1 MIQFSRVL
9 RGGNPPS
16 PWNSTEPVRE
26 ELFGEERLAQHA
38 HSLARAQQI
47 SKRASARPALA
58 TRLKDN
64 AQHLLLAYEATV
76 TAAAQDEAITPAAE
90 WLLDN
95 YYLVEEQ
102 VRQIR
107 DDLPRSYYRQ
117 LPKLSSGP
125 FAGYP
130 RVFGLAWAFV
140 AHTDSRFDPD
150 LLCRFVRDYQTVQ
163 PLTIGELWA
172 VAITLRIVLIEN
184 LRRLADQ
191 ITDGRTARLDA
202 DAMADRLLG
211 VGEHTPEAVAEL
223 VAHYGRSALRDTFAV
238 QLLQRLHDQ
247 DPDVTPAVKWLHERL
262 AAQDTT
268 ADRIVA
274 AVHQQQ
280 GAASLT
286 VRNVI
291 TSMRLISDVDW
302 TELFER
308 ISPVDEILRTHAGFV
323 EMDFST
329 RNLYRG
335 AIEGLARGSSLSETE
350 IAHRAVAAA
359 ERARRTADAQ
369 SEASNQVPHTVPTD
383 LQRDTPVVE
392 AGLRRASDPG
402 YHLLAGGRLALEAAI
417 GYRPPAGV
425 WLHRFTRRAGL
436 GGYVGRIVLL
446 AALMLAGVL
455 TLLSG
460 LAPEHRWLI
469 WLGLAGVLPALD
481 VAVAIVNR
489 GVMRDVG
496 AIVLP
501 GLALRNGIPATLR
514 TVVAVPTMLTT
525 PDALTAQ
532 IERLEIHHLASPGGE
547 LYYVLLSDWTDS
559 PTAEADGDSS
569 LLEAAAQ
576 GIARLNRLYPGAADG
591 ERFLLL
597 HRRRTWNDEEAQWM
611 GWERKRGKLHE
622 MNRLLRGALDTSFVV
637 VDGQPLVVPS
647 QVRYVITL
655 DADTRLPRDTVR
667 RLIGKMAHPLNRA
680 VFDPVSQ
687 RIVEGYGVL
696 QPRVTPSLPVGAE
709 GSLFQRVSSSPSGI
723 DPYVAAVSDVYQD
736 LFDEGSYAGKGIYDV
751 DAFETALAGRVP
763 DNTML
768 SHDLFEGIFARAGL
782 ASDIEVVEAFPARYD
797 VSTARQHRWARGDWQ
812 LLPWLMTL
820 RRRADLTLHATARWK
835 MLDNLRRTLTAPAAF
850 VALLVGWTLPLA
862 VALLWTAFVVA
873 TIALPVLLPTLSALV
888 PRWQRPHVKMTLKS
902 RLRVWLDD
910 LWLSLGKCGMSI
922 AFLAEQ
928 TWSMGDAIVCTLFR
942 VLLSHRH
949 LLEWTTAAEA
959 GARERLTLVATF
971 VRMRAGVALALL
983 GAAASVAVAWRGGH
997 HGAWVGVPF
1006 VFGWL
1011 GSPALAYWSSRA
1023 PRPAGDLVVTPE
1035 HARQLRLHARRT
1047 WRYFETFVTP
1057 ADQML
1062 PPDNFQED
1070 PRPVVAHRTSPT
1082 NLGLYLLATV
1092 SAREFGWASTLDTVA
1107 RLETT
1112 LAAMQRLA
1120 RFRGH
1125 FYNWYDTQDLRP
1137 LEPKYVSS
1145 VDSGNLAGHLIAL
1158 GNACRAWVAQPP
1170 QGLCNVALAG
1180 IRDNLALL
1188 CEALGKCP
1196 GHVERSRLALH
1207 DELDQAVTALQAAL
1221 TDMPADEPPG
1231 SAATGSSRSGVQGAA
1246 IAPAWPAI
1254 TLLAATVADIA
1265 RALVD
1270 EVRPDQGTSGDDV
1283 RFWVDALEQV
1293 IHSHSKDHAGHS
1305 QGTNAADHPATLGN
1319 RLTALADTALAMAN
1333 AMEFGFLMD
1342 PVRNLLSIGYAVADG
1357 RLDPSSYDLLAS
1369 EARLASFVAIA
1380 KGDIPARHWF
1390 RLGRIATPVPGGA
1403 ALVSWS
1409 GSMFEYLMPSL
1420 VMRAPASSLIARTN
1434 KLVVHRQMGYGRALG
1449 LPWGISESA
1458 YNARDLEFTYQY
1470 SSFGI
1475 PDLGLKRGLGHDA
1488 VIAPYATALAA
1499 MVEPAAA
1506 AHNFERLCAA
1516 GACGRYGFYEALD
1529 YTPARLPEG
1538 QTVAVVRAF
1547 MAHHQGMSIVSIAN
1561 ALLGGCIREF
1571 FHAEPAIQATE
1582 LLLQERM
1589 PGRVAVAHLRVDEN
1603 RETGQMRG
1611 VEPAVARRLLSAN
1624 DPSPATHLLCNG
1636 RYAVMITSA
1645 GSGYSRRGDLAVTRW
1660 REDATRDDWGSYL
1673 YLRDV
1678 ESGEF
1683 WSAAWQ
1689 PTGVVP
1695 DSYEVIFTEDRAEF
1709 VRRDGTLTTSLDV
1722 VVSAE
1727 DDAEVRR
1734 VSVANSGPRARVI
1747 EFTSYAEIVLAPPAA
1762 DQAHPAFSKLFVETE
1777 YLAESGV
1784 ILATRRRRA
1793 PDEPEVWAAHLA
1805 VIEGKTVGAT
1815 EVETDRA
1822 RFIGRGRDV
1831 RSPRGLA
1838 DERVLGN
1845 SAGVVLDAAFAMR
1858 QRLRIEPGA
1867 TARIAF
1873 WTIVADSRAQLL
1885 DLVDKHRDGASYA
1898 RAAMLAWTQAQVQ
1911 LRHNGVSPDE
1921 AGLFQRMAGHMLYS
1935 DPSLRPGSAA
1945 LQRATAAAA
1954 AAGGVGAAPLWA
1966 HGVSG
1971 DLPILLVRIDDIE
1984 HMALVRQLV
1993 HAHEY
1998 WHMKRLAVDLV
2009 IINERAA
2016 SYVQDL
2022 QIALETLVRSGEAQ
2036 PPQQAGGAARGSIFV
2051 LRADLMSGDALALFP
2066 AVARAV
2072 LAARNGRLLDQLRRL
2087 AGTPPPSHPRAR
2099 RLLSVPP
2106 LPASVKSAPP
2116 GAGLECFNGLGGFAN
2131 DGREYVTILAAGQC
2145 TPMPWV
2151 NVIANPSC
2159 GFLVSAEGSG
2169 YTWASNS
2176 REHQLTPWSN
2186 DPVSDPP
2193 AEAFYVRDDDTGAL
2207 WGPQANPV
2215 RDNAPGAAPYIAR
2228 HGQGYSRFTHTAE
2241 DIALDLLQFVPLEDP
2256 LKISRLTLRN
2266 LSGRTRRLSV
2276 TAYVEWALGA
2286 SRSVAAPHTISEID
2300 VPTRAMFVR
2309 NGWAEAYRG
2318 RVAFADLGGKQTTWS
2333 ADRCEFIGRNGSL
2346 HYPAGLAVDDAAPLS
2361 GKVGAGLDP
2370 CAALQTTLEL
2380 EPGGVAEVVFV
2391 LGEAA
2396 STEAARRLIERY
2408 RKADLDA
2415 VLAAVTAFW
2424 DDTLGAIQIVTPD
2437 RTMDLMLNR
2446 WLLYQTLVCRIWA
2459 RAGFYQASG
2468 AYGFR
2473 DQLQDGMALVVARP
2487 ELTREHLLR
2496 AAARQ
2501 FPEGDVQHWW
2511 LPQGGA
2517 GVRTH
2522 ISDDRAWLAYT
2533 VAHYVDVCGDTAI
2546 LDVDVPFLDG
2556 RPLADGE
2563 HDAYFV
2569 PSVSESSAPLFEH
2582 CVRALEQSLAL
2593 FGSHGLPLMGTGDWN
2608 DGMNRVG
2615 EAGGGESVWLGW
2627 FLCATLVAW
2636 APLVRARGDSA
2647 RAKRWLARAEAL
2659 RRALESAGWD
2669 GEWYRRAYFDD
2680 GTPLGSAANDE
2691 CSIDAI
2697 AQSWSVLSGVANA
2710 GRSERAMAA
2719 LDSRL
2724 IRRDDGV
2731 ALLFTPPFDH
2741 TPLDPG
2747 YIKGY
2752 PPGIRENGGQYT
2764 HAAMWS
2770 VLAYAQMGDGDRA
2783 AELFAMLNPVNR
2795 SRTRSGASRYKVEP
2809 YVVAADV
2816 YSVAPHVG
2824 RGGWTWYTGSAGWM
2838 YRAGIEGLLGIRKH
2852 GNELSIAPCVPRAWT
2867 GFTAVFRHGA
2877 SHYDIVVNNPHGAG
2891 RGVSGMVVD
2900 GRGLEAGQHSVQLV
2914 DDGARHSVVV
2924 TLGQPKV

>member
-1 MIQFSRVL
+1 MQLSRVL
-9 RGGNPPS
+9 RGGPSRS

-38 HSLARAQQI
+38 RSLAGAQPV
-47 SKRASARPALA
+47 SGKSSARPSLA
-58 TRLKDN
+58 TRLRDN
-64 AQHLLLAYEATV
+64 AGHLLQAYEATV
-76 TAAAQDEAITPAAE
+76 VAAGHDEAITPAAE

-95 YYLVEEQ
+95 YHLVEEQ

-107 DDLPRSYYRQ
+107 DDLPPSYYRQ
-117 LPKLSSGP
+117 LPKLSEGP

-150 LLCRFVRDYQTVQ
+150 LLCRFVQAYQSVQ

-191 ITDGRTARLDA
+191 ITEGRTARLDA

-211 VGEHTPEAVAEL
+211 VGGHAPEAFAAL
-223 VAHYGRSALRDTFAV
+223 VSRYGRPALRDTFAV
-238 QLLQRLHDQ
+238 QLIQRLHDQ
-247 DPDVTPAVKWLHERL
+247 DPEATPAVTWLHARL
-262 AAQDTT
+262 AAQNTT
-268 ADRIVA
+268 AERIVA

-286 VRNVI
+286 VRNII

-308 ISPVDEILRTHAGFV
+308 ISPVDEILRTHPGFV

-335 AIEGLARGSSLSETE
+335 AIEALARGSSLSETD
-350 IAHRAVAAA
+350 IAQRAVAVAAA
-359 ERARRTADAQ
+359 AAQHARTEPDAQ
-369 SEASNQVPHTVPTD
+369 AA
-383 LQRDTPVVE
+383 TP
-392 AGLRRASDPG
+392 APDAAPRRAADPG
-402 YHLLAGGRLALEAAI
+402 YHLLAAGRRAFEAAI
-417 GYRPPAGV
+417 GYRAPVAV
-425 WLHRFTRRAGL
+425 WVHRFTRRAGL
-436 GGYVGRIVLL
+436 SGYVGRILLL

-455 TLLSG
+455 WLLAG
-460 LAPEHRWLI
+460 LASHASWLI
-469 WLGLAGVLPALD
+469 WLGVAGLLPAVD
-481 VAVAIVNR
+481 VAVALVNR

-501 GLALRNGIPATLR
+501 GLALRSGVPASLR
-514 TVVAVPTMLTT
+514 TVVAVPTLLTT
-525 PDALTAQ
+525 TDALAAQ
-532 IERLEIHHLASPGGE
+532 IERLEVHHLASPGGE
-547 LYYVLLSDWTDS
+547 LYYVLLSDWTDA
-559 PTAEADGDSS
+559 PTAEADGDAG
-569 LLEAAAQ
+569 LLAAAAA
-576 GIARLNRLYPGAADG
+576 GIAGLNRRYPGTPESA
-591 ERFLLL
+591 RFLLL
-597 HRRRTWNDEEAQWM
+597 HRRRSWNAEEGQWM

-622 MNRLLRGALDTSFVV
+622 MNRLLRGAPDTSFVAI
-637 VDGQPLVVPS
+637 DGEAPAVPP

-667 RLIGKMAHPLNRA
+667 RLIGKMAHPLNRP
-680 VFDPVSQ
+680 VFDQLSQ
-687 RIVEGYGVL
+687 RIVDGYGVL

-751 DAFETALAGRVP
+751 DAFEFALAGRVP

-782 ASDIEVVEAFPARYD
+782 ASDIEVVEAFPARFD
-797 VSTARQHRWARGDWQ
+797 VAEARQHRWARGDWQ
-812 LLPWLMTL
+812 LLPWLMAL
-820 RRRADLTLHATARWK
+820 RRRADLTLRATGRWK
-835 MLDNLRRTLTAPAAF
+835 MVDNLRRTLTAPAAF
-850 VALLVGWTLPLA
+850 VALLIGWAQPLPA
-862 VALLWTAFVVA
+862 ALVWTAFVVL
-873 TIALPVLLPTLSALV
+873 TIALPVLLPTLSALM
-888 PRWQRPHVKMTLKS
+888 PRWKRAHVKMTARSL
-902 RLRVWLDD
+902 LYVWLAD
-910 LWLSLGKCGMSI
+910 LRLALARIGMSI
-922 AFLAEQ
+922 AFLAQ
-928 TWSMGDAIVCTLFR
+928 QAWSMTDAIARTLFR
-942 VLLSHRH
+942 VLFSHRH

-959 GARERLTLVATF
+959 GARGRLTLAGTF
-971 VRMRAGVALALL
+971 LRMRAGLALALA
-983 GAAASVAVAWRGGH
+983 GTAASAWAAWRTGN
-997 HGAWVGVPF
+997 HGAWAGVPF
-1006 VFGWL
+1006 MLGWL
-1011 GSPALAYWSSRA
+1011 AAPALAYWSSVA
-1023 PRPAGDLVVTPE
+1023 PRAAGDLAVTASD
-1035 HARQLRLHARRT
+1035 ARQLRLHARRT
-1047 WRYFETFVTP
+1047 WRYFETFVTDE
-1057 ADQML
+1057 DQML

-1070 PRPVVAHRTSPT
+1070 PRPVIAHRTSPT
-1082 NLGLYLLATV
+1082 NLGLYLLASV
-1092 SAREFGWASTLDTVA
+1092 SAREFGWLGTLDTVA
-1107 RLETT
+1107 RLEAT
-1112 LAAMQRLA
+1112 LATMQRLA
-1120 RFRGH
+1120 RYRGH

-1158 GNACRAWVAQPP
+1158 GNACRAWAGQPAGAGRPVAFA
-1170 QGLCNVALAG
+1170 GL
-1180 IRDNLALL
+1180 RDSLALL
-1188 CEALGKCP
+1188 CEA
-1196 GHVERSRLALH
+1196 VRERESERTDVALH
-1207 DELDQAVTALQAAL
+1207 GEFDQAVSALQAAL
-1221 TDMPADEPPG
+1221 ADEPPP
-1231 SAATGSSRSGVQGAA
+1231 AASVPGWQT
-1246 IAPAWPAI
+1246 I
-1254 TLLAATVADIA
+1254 TLFAATVADIA

-1270 EVRPDQGTSGDDV
+1270 ETPGEQDGSDENAL
-1283 RFWVDALEQV
+1283 FWIDALEHA
-1293 IHSHSKDHAGHS
+1293 IHSHCRDSAS
-1305 QGTNAADHPATLGN
+1305 TADESSVRGK
-1319 RLTALADTALAMAN
+1319 RLLALADTALKMAN
-1333 AMEFGFLMD
+1333 EMEFGFLLD
-1342 PVRNLLSIGYAVADG
+1342 PVRGLLSIGYAVAEG
-1357 RLDPSSYDLLAS
+1357 GLDPSSYDLLAS

-1390 RLGRIATPVPGGA
+1390 RLGRLATPVAGGA

-1420 VMRAPASSLIARTN
+1420 VMCAPASSLIARTSG
-1434 KLVVHRQMGYGRALG
+1434 LVVRRQISYGATLG

-1458 YNARDLEFTYQY
+1458 YNARDVELTYQY

-1475 PDLGLKRGLGHDA
+1475 PDIGLKRGLGHNA

-1499 MVEPAAA
+1499 MVAPAAA
-1506 AHNFERLCAA
+1506 ARNFERLAAA
-1516 GACGRYGFYEALD
+1516 GANGRFGFYEALD
-1529 YTPARLPEG
+1529 YTPARVPEG
-1538 QTVAVVRAF
+1538 QQVAVVRAF

-1561 ALLGGCIREF
+1561 ALLGGRIRAF

-1589 PGRVAVAHLRVDEN
+1589 PGRVAVAHLRVDEDHS
-1603 RETGQMRG
+1603 TGPMRG

-1636 RYAVMITSA
+1636 RYAVMLTAA
-1645 GSGYSRRGDLAVTRW
+1645 GSGYSRRDDLAVTRW

-1695 DSYEVIFTEDRAEF
+1695 DSYEVTFTEDRAEF

-1734 VSVANSGPRARVI
+1734 VSVANAGSRERVI
-1747 EFTSYAEIVLAPPAA
+1747 EFTSYAEIVLAPQAA
-1762 DQAHPAFSKLFVETE
+1762 DQAHPAFSRLFVETE
-1777 YLAESGV
+1777 YLPGPGA
-1784 ILATRRRRA
+1784 ILATRRRRETN
-1793 PDEPEVWAAHLA
+1793 EPEVWAAHLA
-1805 VIEGKTVGAT
+1805 VIEGDAAGPV
-1815 EVETDRA
+1815 EIETDRA
-1822 RFIGRGRDV
+1822 RFLGRGRNV
-1831 RSPRGLA
+1831 RTPLGLA
-1838 DERVLGN
+1838 DGRTLGN
-1845 SAGVVLDAAFAMR
+1845 SAGVVLDAVFALR
-1858 QRLRIEPGA
+1858 RRLRIAPGA
-1867 TARIAF
+1867 TASVAF

-1885 DLVDKHRDGASYA
+1885 DLVDKHREGASYA

-1921 AGLFQRMAGHMLYS
+1921 ASLFQRMAGYMLYN
-1935 DPSLRPGSAA
+1935 DASLRPGSAA
-1945 LQRATAAAA
+1945 LLRGAAAVA
-1954 AAGGVGAAPLWA
+1954 SAGGVGAAPLWA

-1998 WHMKRLAVDLV
+1998 WCMKRLAVDLV

-2022 QIALETLVRSGEAQ
+2022 QIALETLVRAGQAR
-2036 PPQQAGGAARGSIFV
+2036 PPPGGAARGNIGV
-2051 LRADLMSGDALALFP
+2051 LRADLMSGDARALFP
-2066 AVARAV
+2066 VAARAV

-2087 AGTPPPSHPRAR
+2087 ASAPPPVAPRVR
-2099 RLLSVPP
+2099 RLPSPPPVPVP
-2106 LPASVKSAPP
+2106 VKHAQP
-2116 GAGLECFNGLGGFAN
+2116 GAGLEFFNGLGGFAN
-2131 DGREYVTILAAGQC
+2131 DGREYVTILAPGQC

-2193 AEAFYVRDDDTGAL
+2193 AEAFYVRDEETGAL
-2207 WGPQANPV
+2207 WGPQAHPV
-2215 RDNAPGAAPYIAR
+2215 RDNAPGAAPCIAH
-2228 HGQGYSRFTHTAE
+2228 HGQGYSRFTHVAE
-2241 DIALDLLQFVPLEDP
+2241 EVALELLQFVPLDDP
-2256 LKISRLTLRN
+2256 IKISRLTLRN
-2266 LSGRTRRLSV
+2266 LSARSRRLSV

-2300 VPTRAMFVR
+2300 AATGAMFVR
-2309 NGWAEAYRG
+2309 NGWAGAYRG
-2318 RVAFADLGGKQTTWS
+2318 RVAFADLGGRQSAWS
-2333 ADRCEFIGRNGSL
+2333 ADRCEFIGRNGTLSD
-2346 HYPAGLAVDDAAPLS
+2346 PAGLAAPADVSPLS

-2370 CAALQTTLEL
+2370 CAALQALIEL
-2380 EPGGVAEVVFV
+2380 APGGVTEVVFL

-2396 STEAARRLIERY
+2396 APEAARQLIARY
-2408 RKADLDA
+2408 READLDA
-2415 VLAAVTAFW
+2415 VLATVTGFW
-2424 DDTLGAIQIVTPD
+2424 DDTLGTVQVATPD
-2437 RTMDLMLNR
+2437 RAMDLMLNR

-2473 DQLQDGMALVVARP
+2473 DQLQDGMALAVARP

-2511 LPQGGA
+2511 LPQGGD

-2522 ISDDRAWLAYT
+2522 ISDDRAWLAWT
-2533 VAHYVDVCGDTAI
+2533 AAQYVEVTGDHAV
-2546 LDVDVPFLDG
+2546 LDVAIPFLEG
-2556 RPLADGE
+2556 RSLAAGE
-2563 HDAYFV
+2563 YDAYFV
-2569 PSVSESSAPLFEH
+2569 PGVSETSAPLFEH
-2582 CVRALEQSLAL
+2582 CVRALEQSLDL
-2593 FGSHGLPLMGTGDWN
+2593 FGAHGLPLMGTGDWN

-2615 EAGGGESVWLGW
+2615 EGGRGESVWLGW
-2627 FLCATLVAW
+2627 FLYATLQAF
-2636 APLVRARGDSA
+2636 APLARARGDA
-2647 RAKRWLARAEAL
+2647 ERAERWLRRAEAL
-2659 RRALESAGWD
+2659 REALESTAWD
-2669 GEWYRRAYFDD
+2669 GEWYRRGYFDD
-2680 GTPLGSAANDE
+2680 GTPLGSASSDE

-2697 AQSWSVLSGVANA
+2697 AQSWSVLSGAA
-2710 GRSERAMAA
+2710 DATRAERAMAA
-2719 LDSRL
+2719 LDARL
-2724 IRRDDGV
+2724 IRREDKL

-2741 TPLDPG
+2741 TALDPG

-2764 HAAMWS
+2764 HAALWS
-2770 VLAYAQMGDGDRA
+2770 VLAFARMGDGDRA
-2783 AELFAMLNPVNR
+2783 AELFALLNPVNH
-2795 SRTRSGASRYKVEP
+2795 SRTRSGANRYKVEP

-2838 YRAGIEGLLGIRKH
+2838 YRAGIEGLLGLHKR
-2852 GNELSIAPCVPRAWT
+2852 GAELSIDPCVPKAWP
-2867 GFTAVFRHGA
+2867 GFTAVFRHGGA
-2877 SHYDIVVNNPHGAG
+2877 RYEIAVNNPHGVS
-2891 RGVSGMVVD
+2891 RGVSNMVVD
-2900 GRGLEAGQHSVQLV
+2900 GTVLAPGQTAVRLV
-2914 DDGARHSVVV
+2914 DDGARHTVIV
-2924 TLGQPKV
+2924 TLGVDADVEPALADSETALRRR

>member
-1 MIQFSRVL
+1 
-9 RGGNPPS
+9 
-16 PWNSTEPVRE
+16 
-26 ELFGEERLAQHA
+26 
-38 HSLARAQQI
+38 
-47 SKRASARPALA
+47 
-58 TRLKDN
+58 
-64 AQHLLLAYEATV
+64 
-76 TAAAQDEAITPAAE
+76 
-90 WLLDN
+90 
-95 YYLVEEQ
+95 
-102 VRQIR
+102 
-107 DDLPRSYYRQ
+107 
-117 LPKLSSGP
+117 
-125 FAGYP
+125 
-130 RVFGLAWAFV
+130 VFGLAWAFV

-150 LLCRFVRDYQTVQ
+150 LLCRFVLAYQTVQ

-191 ITDGRTARLDA
+191 ITDARTARLDA

-211 VGEHTPEAVAEL
+211 VRGHPTEAVAAL
-223 VAHYGRSALRDTFAV
+223 VARYGRSALRDTFAV

-247 DPDVTPAVKWLHERL
+247 DPEVTPAVTWLHERL
-262 AAQDTT
+262 AAQHTT

-291 TSMRLISDVDW
+291 SSMRLISDVDW
-302 TELFER
+302 TRLFER
-308 ISPVDEILRTHAGFV
+308 ISPVDEILRTHPGFV
-323 EMDFST
+323 EMDFAT

-335 AIEGLARGSSLSETE
+335 AIEALARGSRVSETD
-350 IAHRAVAAA
+350 IARRAVAAA
-359 ERARRTADAQ
+359 EEAAQQADA
-369 SEASNQVPHTVPTD
+369 EHTTALNTDAPASPATD
-383 LQRDTPVVE
+383 KAP
-392 AGLRRASDPG
+392 RRATDPG
-402 YHLLAGGRLALEAAI
+402 YHLLAGGRRALEAAI
-417 GYRPPAGV
+417 GYRPPVAV
-425 WLHRFTRRAGL
+425 WVHRFTRRAGL
-436 GGYVGRIVLL
+436 SGYVGRILL
-446 AALMLAGVL
+446 LSALMLAGVL
-455 TLLSG
+455 ALLAG
-460 LAPEHRWLI
+460 LAPHFSPHAGWLI
-469 WLGLAGVLPALD
+469 WLGAAGLLPAVD

-501 GLALRNGIPATLR
+501 GLALRDGIPAALR
-514 TVVAVPTMLTT
+514 TVVAVPTLLTT
-525 PDALTAQ
+525 PAAVAEQ
-532 IERLEIHHLASPGGE
+532 VERLEIHHLASPGGE
-547 LYYVLLSDWTDS
+547 LYYALLSDWPDS
-559 PTAEADGDSS
+559 PTAEADGDDG
-569 LLEAAAQ
+569 LLAAAAA
-576 GIARLNRLYPGAADG
+576 GIARLNRLYPGARGG

-597 HRRRTWNDEEAQWM
+597 HRRRTWNGEEGQWM

-622 MNRLLRGALDTSFVV
+622 LNRLLRGAPDTSFVAI
-637 VDGQPLVVPS
+637 DGQPLAVPP

-667 RLIGKMAHPLNRA
+667 RLIGKMAHPLNRP
-680 VFDPVSQ
+680 VFDRGSQ
-687 RIVEGYGVL
+687 RIVDGYGVL

-797 VSTARQHRWARGDWQ
+797 VCAARQHRWARGDWQ
-812 LLPWLMTL
+812 LLPWLTATH
-820 RRRADLTLHATARWK
+820 RRTDLALDATGRWK

-850 VALLVGWTLPLA
+850 VALLAGWARPLA
-862 VALLWTAFVVA
+862 VALVWTGFVVA
-873 TIALPVLLPTLSALV
+873 TIALPVLLPALSALV
-888 PRWQRPHVKMTLKS
+888 PRWRRAHVKMTVRSLLS
-902 RLRVWLDD
+902 VWLAD
-910 LWLSLGKCGMSI
+910 LRLALARLGLSI
-922 AFLAEQ
+922 VFLPQQA
-928 TWSMGDAIVCTLFR
+928 WSMSDAIARTLFR

-959 GARERLTLVATF
+959 SARGRLTLAATF
-971 VRMRAGVALALL
+971 LRMRGGLVLALL
-983 GAAASVAVAWRGGH
+983 GMAASAWAAWRFGNY
-997 HGAWVGVPF
+997 GAWAGVPF
-1006 VFGWL
+1006 AFAWFA
-1011 GSPALAYWSSRA
+1011 SPAVAYGSSLAPW
-1023 PRPAGDLVVTPE
+1023 PAGDLVVPPGD
-1035 HARQLRLHARRT
+1035 ARQLRLHARRT
-1047 WRYFETFVTP
+1047 WRYFETFVTA

-1092 SAREFGWASTLDTVA
+1092 SAREFGWLGTLDTVT
-1107 RLETT
+1107 RLEAT
-1112 LAAMQRLA
+1112 LATMQRLP
-1120 RFRGH
+1120 RHRGH

-1158 GNACRAWVAQPP
+1158 GNACRTWAAQPAGAGRWVAF
-1170 QGLCNVALAG
+1170 AG
-1180 IRDNLALL
+1180 IGDSLALL
-1188 CEALGKCP
+1188 CDAVRESQG
-1196 GHVERSRLALH
+1196 ERTRAPLYG
-1207 DELDQAVTALQAAL
+1207 EFEQAAAALQAAL
-1221 TDMPADEPPG
+1221 ADERPAVSATSG
-1231 SAATGSSRSGVQGAA
+1231 SAPAGP
-1246 IAPAWPAI
+1246 APAWPAI
-1254 TLLAATVADIA
+1254 MLLVATVADIA

-1270 EVRPDQGTSGDDV
+1270 EMRPDRDSQRDDAL
-1283 RFWVDALEQV
+1283 FWADALELAV
-1293 IHSHSKDHAGHS
+1293 HSHCRDSACAPDGS
-1305 QGTNAADHPATLGN
+1305 AALRE
-1319 RLTALADTALAMAN
+1319 RLSALTDIALQMAD
-1333 AMEFGFLMD
+1333 AMEFGFLLD
-1342 PVRNLLSIGYAVADG
+1342 PARNLLSIGYAVTDG
-1357 RLDPSSYDLLAS
+1357 RLDPGSYDLLAS

-1390 RLGRIATPVPGGA
+1390 RLGRVATPVPGGA

-1420 VMRAPASSLIARTN
+1420 VMCAPATSLIARTN
-1434 KLVVHRQMGYGRALG
+1434 SLVVRRQIRYGATLG

-1475 PDLGLKRGLGHDA
+1475 PDLGLKRGLGHNA

-1499 MVEPAAA
+1499 MVAPSAATR
-1506 AHNFERLCAA
+1506 NFERLSAA
-1516 GACGRYGFYEALD
+1516 GAGGRFGFYEALD
-1529 YTPARLPEG
+1529 YTPARVPEG
-1538 QTVAVVRAF
+1538 QQVAVVRAF
-1547 MAHHQGMSIVSIAN
+1547 MAHHHGMSIVSIAN
-1561 ALLGGCIREF
+1561 ALLGGRIRTF

-1603 RETGQMRG
+1603 RDTGRMRD

-1624 DPSPATHLLCNG
+1624 DPSPATHLLSNG
-1636 RYAVMITSA
+1636 RYAVMLTAA
-1645 GSGYSRRGDLAVTRW
+1645 GSGYSRWNDLAITRW

-1678 ESGEF
+1678 GTGEF

-1695 DSYEVIFTEDRAEF
+1695 DSYEVTFTEDRAEF

-1734 VSVANSGPRARVI
+1734 VSVANAGARVRTI
-1747 EFTSYAEIVLAPPAA
+1747 ELTSYAEIVLAPPAT
-1762 DQAHPAFSKLFVETE
+1762 DQAHPAFSKLFIETE
-1777 YLAESGV
+1777 YLPQAGA

-1793 PDEPEVWAAHLA
+1793 PDEPEVWAAHLSVLEGDA
-1805 VIEGKTVGAT
+1805 VGLIEI
-1815 EVETDRA
+1815 ETDRA
-1822 RFIGRGRDV
+1822 RFIGRGRGV
-1831 RSPRGLA
+1831 RSPLA
-1838 DERVLGN
+1838 LVAERPLGN

-1858 QRLRIEPGA
+1858 RRLSIEPGA
-1867 TARIAF
+1867 TVSIAF
-1873 WTIVADSRAQLL
+1873 WTIVAESRAQLL
-1885 DLVDKHRDGASYA
+1885 DLVDKHRDGASFA

-1921 AGLFQRMAGHMLYS
+1921 ACLFQRMAGAILFS
-1935 DPSLRPGSAA
+1935 DPSMRPSSAA
-1945 LQRATAAAA
+1945 LLRGAAVVAAAGGV
-1954 AAGGVGAAPLWA
+1954 GGVGAAPLWA

-1998 WHMKRLAVDLV
+1998 WRMKRLAVDLV
-2009 IINERAA
+2009 IVNERAS

-2022 QIALETLVRSGEAQ
+2022 QAALETLVRSGPSRQQ
-2036 PPQQAGGAARGSIFV
+2036 PGGAARGDIFV
-2051 LRADLMSGDALALFP
+2051 LRADLMSSDARTLF
-2066 AVARAV
+2066 AVAARVV
-2072 LAARNGRLLDQLRRL
+2072 LAARNGRLLDQLQRL
-2087 AGTPPPSHPRAR
+2087 ASAAPIAPPIQPRGRRSPSPPPVPV
-2099 RLLSVPP
+2099 SVT
-2106 LPASVKSAPP
+2106 SIQP

-2131 DGREYVTILAAGQC
+2131 DGREYVTVLAPGQC

-2151 NVIANPSC
+2151 NVIANPAC

-2193 AEAFYVRDDDTGAL
+2193 AEAFYVRDDDTGML

-2241 DIALDLLQFVPLEDP
+2241 DIALELLQFVPLDDP
-2256 LKISRLTLRN
+2256 LKVSRLTLRN
-2266 LSGRTRRLSV
+2266 LSNRTRRLSV
-2276 TAYVEWALGA
+2276 TAYAEWALGA
-2286 SRSVAAPHTISEID
+2286 SRSIAAPHTISEID
-2300 VPTRAMFVR
+2300 AATGAMFAR
-2309 NGWAEAYRG
+2309 NGWTQAYRS
-2318 RVAFADLGGKQTTWS
+2318 RVAFADLGGIQTAWS
-2333 ADRCEFIGRNGSL
+2333 ADRCEFIGRNGTLSD
-2346 HYPAGLAVDDAAPLS
+2346 PAGLAAGADASPLS
-2361 GKVGAGLDP
+2361 GRVGAGLDP
-2370 CAALQTTLEL
+2370 CAALQTSIEL
-2380 EPGGVAEVVFV
+2380 KPGGIAEVVFL
-2391 LGEAA
+2391 LGEADA
-2396 STEAARRLIERY
+2396 PEAARRLIARY
-2408 RKADLDA
+2408 READLDA
-2415 VLAAVTAFW
+2415 VLATVTAFW
-2424 DDTLGAIQIVTPD
+2424 DDMLGAVQVATPD

-2473 DQLQDGMALVVARP
+2473 DQLQDGMALAVARP
-2487 ELTREHLLR
+2487 ALTREHLLR

-2511 LPQGGA
+2511 LPQDGA
-2517 GVRTH
+2517 GVRTR

-2533 VAHYVDVCGDTAI
+2533 VAQYVDVTGDRAI
-2546 LDVDVPFLDG
+2546 LDVAVPFVEG
-2556 RPLADGE
+2556 RPLAADE
-2563 HDAYFV
+2563 QDAYFV
-2569 PSVSESSAPLFEH
+2569 PSVSELSVPLFEH
-2582 CVRALEQSLAL
+2582 CVRALEQSLGL
-2593 FGSHGLPLMGTGDWN
+2593 FGAHSLPLMGTGDWN

-2615 EAGGGESVWLGW
+2615 EAGRGESVWLGW
-2627 FLCATLVAW
+2627 FLYAALSAF
-2636 APLVRARGDSA
+2636 APLARTRGDGE
-2647 RAKRWLARAEAL
+2647 RADRWLERAEAL
-2659 RRALESAGWD
+2659 RHALESAGWD
-2669 GEWYRRAYFDD
+2669 GEWYRRGYFDD
-2680 GTPLGSAANDE
+2680 GTPLGAASNDE
-2691 CSIDAI
+2691 CTIDAI
-2697 AQSWSVLSGVANA
+2697 AQSWSVLSGAA
-2710 GRSERAMAA
+2710 GAARAERAMAA

-2724 IRRDDGV
+2724 IRREDSL
-2731 ALLFTPPFDH
+2731 ALLFTPPFDR

-2764 HAAMWS
+2764 HAAVWS
-2770 VLAYAQMGDGDRA
+2770 VLAFAQLGDGDRA
-2783 AELFAMLNPVNR
+2783 AELFALLNPVNR
-2795 SRTRSGASRYKVEP
+2795 SSTRSGVHRYKVEP

-2816 YSVAPHVG
+2816 YSVSPHVG

-2838 YRAGIEGLLGIRKH
+2838 YRAGIEGLLGIRKR
-2852 GNELSIAPCVPRAWT
+2852 GEELSIQPCVPKGWP

-2877 SHYDIVVNNPHGAG
+2877 ARYDITVNNPHGVS

-2900 GRGLEAGQHSVQLV
+2900 GMVLEPGKTTVQLV
-2914 DDGARHSVVV
+2914 DDGKRHSVTV
-2924 TLGQPKV
+2924 TLGVDIAS